1 MYMYCY
7 FNLSAIYAKG
17 LWKDDVVSRGSYVG
31 VYTACFKAYLFVRT
45 MYRPINVI
53 IAKMLSRLLTGVGE
67 GSEGVE
73 FFSALGRR
81 YDSMR

>member
-31 VYTACFKAYLFVRT
+31 VYTVYFKGYLFVRT
-45 MYRPINVI
+45 MYRQINVI
-53 IAKMLSRLLTGVGE
+53 IAKMLSRLLTDVGE
-67 GSEGVE
+67 GSKGVE
-73 FFSALGRR
+73 FFSPLGRR